1 MRGMEEACQKE
12 ACAGLTK
19 FHLYSTKSHLFLVGR
34 SKDRREWRILKFCKT
49 PDVPT
54 ELEAVEDPVAYTERE
69 CASLLTQIGAG
80 NAAHG
85 GIKLEATVCAV

>member
-1 MRGMEEACQKE
+1 MEEAGRE
-12 ACAGLTK
+12 EPCAGLSK
-19 FHLYSTKSHLFLVGR
+19 FYLYSTKVFLFLVGR
-34 SKDRREWRILKFCKT
+34 SKDRKEWRILKFCKD

-85 GIKLEATVCAV
+85 GIKLEATVGLFYAT